1 MPALAMFEAVSGLTV
16 DGLMVAHPA
25 DCSPRS
31 QQKLNAQSLPRIRDA
46 LTSAASSEIAV
57 ARMVRR

>member
-1 MPALAMFEAVSGLTV
+1 MTPQRVLTLAMFEAVSRQIV

-31 QQKLNAQSLPRIRDA
+31 QQKQNAQSLPQIRDA
-46 LTSAASSEIAV
+46 LTSAAST
-57 ARMVRR
+57 